1 MSRKNEPDT
10 EWLRESLRAWDPAN
24 DGQELDGT
32 ERARMRR
39 RVLGAAVEP
48 VRLGISVR
56 VLAAAAVV
64 LLTVALGWGIFDDTV
79 RRVPTMAPESPAARH
94 APATGPDEDTERK
107 ARQIQFSTPGGTR
120 VIWTLDPDFE
130 V

>member
-10 EWLRESLRAWDPAN
+10 EWLRERLRDWDPAK
-24 DGQELDGT
+24 DGQVLDGL

-39 RVLGAAVEP
+39 QVIAAAAEP
-48 VRLGISVR
+48 ARPGFPAR
-56 VLAAAAVV
+56 TLAAAAVV
-64 LLTVALGWGIFDDTV
+64 VLAVALGWGIHDDAV
-79 RRVPTMAPESPAARH
+79 MPPPVKAPAGSAAHH
-94 APATGPDEDTERK
+94 APAGGPTEETDRK

-120 VIWTLDPDFE
+120 VVWTLDPDFE

>member
-10 EWLRESLRAWDPAN
+10 ERLREILRDWDPAK
-24 DGQELDGT
+24 DGQRLDGL

-39 RVLGAAVEP
+39 QVIAAVVEP
-48 VRLGISVR
+48 VRLGFPMR
-56 VLAAAAVV
+56 ALAAAAVV
-64 LLTVALGWGIFDDTV
+64 VLTVALGWGLYDDAVPPPPATV
-79 RRVPTMAPESPAARH
+79 GPAAHH
-94 APATGPDEDTERK
+94 APAGGPTKATDRK

-120 VIWTLDPDFE
+120 VVWTLDPDFK